1 MSSLAQSHIYNL
13 NQSDLFRSFWNYLKL
28 KFVSSKFQIFKIWI
42 ILNLIF
48 LPEVF
53 NCSQLLRVLQNYI
66 DMKQFQIPNVFLLFA
81 ITTAV
86 VQCVATLIVPWIFG
100 TYEHKLI
107 YSYFS

>member
-1 MSSLAQSHIYNL
+1 MICSDYFGSILSLSL
-13 NQSDLFRSFWNYLKL
+13 LLLSFI
-28 KFVSSKFQIFKIWI
+28 IFKIWI
-42 ILNLIF
+42 TQSHF
-48 LPEVF
+48 LPEVL

-66 DMKQFQIPNVFLLFA
+66 DMKQFQIPNVLLLFA
-81 ITTAV
+81 FTTAV

>member
-28 KFVSSKFQIFKIWI
+28 NFVSFKFHNFQNLD

-66 DMKQFQIPNVFLLFA
+66 DMKQFQIPNVLLLFA
-81 ITTAV
+81 FTTAV
-86 VQCVATLIVPWIFG
+86 VQCAGTLIVPWIFG